1 MQKQIKI
8 SEVYD
13 LIDKSKNKFQFV
25 TFTKRTTGELRHM
38 VYRVLGS
45 DDRSGVPAP
54 ASRIINDIKKETIT
68 VWDLNKDTYRRI
80 NLREVTRL
88 VIDQTE
94 YEVVEV

>member
-13 LIDKSKNKFQFV
+13 VIEKAKSKFQFV

-45 DDRSGVPAP
+45 DDRSGEAAP
-54 ASRIINDIKKETIT
+54 ASRVINDVKKETIT

-80 NLREVTRL
+80 NLRDVTRL

-94 YEVVEV
+94 YSVVEA

>member
-1 MQKQIKI
+1 MQKQVKI

-13 LIDKSKNKFQFV
+13 VIDKAKSKFQFV

-45 DDRSGVPAP
+45 DDRSGDAAP
-54 ASRIINDIKKETIT
+54 ASRIINDVKKETIT
-68 VWDLNKDTYRRI
+68 VWDLNKATYRRI
-80 NLREVTRL
+80 NLRDVTRL

-94 YEVVEV
+94 YDVIQA